1 MGAGGSEKR
10 VNEVA
15 EMKKHGLLIVL
26 LILALHATG
35 CQTMPSIKET
45 VHGENTNPQE
55 NTKPQENAAIGTSDW
70 IRGESPVPNRRI
82 GLDRNSPVNIA
93 NGENGVYIM
102 KNDYVYYLDDGMD
115 ILIPLCGR
123 PDCTHQSS
131 DCNAYV
137 RDGGFITF
145 YDGYLYAFS
154 GDFSEDSCKI
164 VRMDPDGSNHVS
176 VIDLL
181 EFAHGLGGY
190 YIQCWFMTEGYCFF
204 GVVEMVEIDD
214 GDGSDITQHLQGEN
228 IGNFYYKIDGSAG
241 EPKKKTVQKELPRGQ
256 IYSCGN
262 TILAFSNVPQN
273 GGEYGSYWEWHP
285 ETDTY
290 TYLMDMPPSSGYFDD
305 TAGYYHKD
313 GAICRYTYSTG
324 KEEIMTQ
331 TGLSGKYHLR
341 AFPDSIVLFTSSEE
355 DFTLYFYN
363 WEYEL
368 VEAVSVD
375 GYGKHMEAIL
385 IGETADRFLLSGK
398 GGYHYITKSELGLGT
413 AKIHPIEQW

>member
-1 MGAGGSEKR
+1 
-10 VNEVA
+10 
-15 EMKKHGLLIVL
+15 MKVRNLFMICLVGCLLF
-26 LILALHATG
+26 TG
-35 CQTMPSIKET
+35 CQTMPSFKET
-45 VHGENTNPQE
+45 VPAE
-55 NTKPQENAAIGTSDW
+55 NTKPQENTNHQGNVYIGTSDW
-70 IRGESPVPNRRI
+70 VRGESPVPNRRM

-102 KNDYVYYLDDGMD
+102 KNEYVYYLDDGMD

-123 PDCTHQSS
+123 PDCSHNSS

-154 GDFSEDSCKI
+154 GSFSEESCEI
-164 VRMDPDGSNHVS
+164 IRIDPDGSNHVS
-176 VIDLL
+176 LIDLL
-181 EFAHGLGGY
+181 EFAHGIGGDY
-190 YIQCWFMTEGYCFF
+190 ARCWFMTEGYCFF
-204 GVVEMVEIDD
+204 GVVEMVEVDD
-214 GDGSDITQHLQGEN
+214 GDGSDVTQHLQGEN

-241 EPKKKTVQKELPRGQ
+241 EPKRKTVQEELPLGQ

-313 GAICRYTYSTG
+313 GAICRYTYATG
-324 KEEIMTQ
+324 KEEIMAQ

-375 GYGKHMEAIL
+375 GYGQYVESIL
-385 IGETADRFLLSGK
+385 IGETADRYLLSGK
-398 GGYHYITKSELGLGT
+398 GGYHYISKSELGLGNT
-413 AKIHPIEQW
+413 EIHPIERW